1 MRRFVILSGCLF
13 LAVTLWSSMASSATG
28 VQGVDWA
35 YAEIWGNCSTSIDT
49 PENCSSVSTPPSP
62 RDINLTLTSTTE
74 TLFYRRSAYCSPYT
88 GKPSS
93 GMTYIVQE
101 GITAICYKVP
111 PPTCEAPNYIEVVTG
126 ECVPPEEICF
136 TELES
141 MADECVYIG
150 EDDPADE
157 VPPGCVVDV
166 QTGAEICLSE
176 EPGCYVADGKTICP
190 TPDMVCGTKNGTFS
204 CVAPEQEGC
213 GYFNGERVCFTPD
226 GEKVEDTSPDHP
238 DNGGNLDGDETND
251 MIDSRPPA
259 EGGDP
264 DNQIDSPIAPTEPGD
279 EATEKTARDQ
289 LKELKKINDALD
301 EMGKGEP
308 LKGDEASSKI
318 DDAIPGLLDNT
329 GIDGL
334 TDGLGTNPFGSGDL
348 GTLPGIADGLMPQG
362 TCIAYSQDIIGFGTF
377 QITCDDTALLR
388 TILSW
393 LFYVIT
399 AIYLFQ
405 LATTPVRS

>member
-1 MRRFVILSGCLF
+1 
-13 LAVTLWSSMASSATG
+13 
-28 VQGVDWA
+28 
-35 YAEIWGNCSTSIDT
+35 
-49 PENCSSVSTPPSP
+49 
-62 RDINLTLTSTTE
+62 
-74 TLFYRRSAYCSPYT
+74 
-88 GKPSS
+88 
-93 GMTYIVQE
+93 
-101 GITAICYKVP
+101 
-111 PPTCEAPNYIEVVTG
+111 
-126 ECVPPEEICF
+126 
-136 TELES
+136 
-141 MADECVYIG
+141 
-150 EDDPADE
+150 
-157 VPPGCVVDV
+157 
-166 QTGAEICLSE
+166 
-176 EPGCYVADGKTICP
+176 
-190 TPDMVCGTKNGTFS
+190 MVCGTKNGTFS
-204 CVAPEQEGC
+204 CVAPEAEGC
-213 GYFNGERVCFTPD
+213 GYFNGEKVCFAPD
-226 GEKVEDTSPDHP
+226 GEKVDNTSPDHP

-251 MIDSRPPA
+251 MIDSRPPS

-334 TDGLGTNPFGSGDL
+334 TDGLGSNPFGSGDL

>member
-1 MRRFVILSGCLF
+1 MKTLSYSFLSIIILVFSPSVFAAYYWSAYQSNSYKSGTAAGSIELYRQSLEGGSCNVE
-13 LAVTLWSSMASSATG
+13 ATTVNITYSGDNKATG
-28 VQGVDWA
+28 YFETYYNCNGNTGTGQFNTWRTA
-35 YAEIWGNCSTSIDT
+35 Y
-49 PENCSSVSTPPSP
+49 TPP
-62 RDINLTLTSTTE
+62 DCNEGQVYNEE
-74 TLFYRRSAYCSPYT
+74 TMS
-88 GKPSS
+88 
-93 GMTYIVQE
+93 
-101 GITAICYKVP
+101 
-111 PPTCEAPNYIEVVTG
+111 CET
-126 ECVPPEEICF
+126 PPEEICF
-136 TELES
+136 TTIES
-141 MADECVYIG
+141 MASQCVYIG

-157 VPPGCVVDV
+157 VPPGCVVDSE
-166 QTGAEICLSE
+166 TGHEICLSD
-176 EPGCYVADGKTICP
+176 EPGCYIADGKTICP

-204 CVAPEQEGC
+204 CVAPEAEGC
-213 GYFNGERVCFTPD
+213 GYFNGEKVCFAPD
-226 GEKVEDTSPDHP
+226 GEKVDNTSPDHP

-251 MIDSRPPA
+251 MIDSRPPS

-334 TDGLGTNPFGSGDL
+334 TDGLGSNPFGSGDL